1 MAWHKKLFIPGPTE
15 VRPEILL
22 AMATPQIGHR
32 FPEIGDLQW
41 SCIHKL
47 QKLLYTK
54 NTIFLMASSSTG
66 AMEAAVR
73 NCTARKCINFTNGA
87 FADRWHKIT
96 KGNGIPC
103 DKFDVEWDMAVKPG
117 MIADKLKTGEY
128 DSMTL
133 VFNETST
140 GVRAPIEEIGEMMKV
155 DFPDVSFLVDAVSGM
170 AGDKLPMDELGIDV
184 LLAGVQKAFSMPSG
198 LTVCAVSDRA
208 LKKAETID
216 NRGFYF
222 DFLQLMTKYEKG
234 QSPNTPAIAHLFAMD
249 AQMDDIL
256 AEGIEER
263 FARHKQM
270 AERCREWARKHWEM
284 FPEEGYES
292 NTLTVIKN
300 TRGVSI
306 AGLNKELAKY
316 NVVIA
321 NGYGKLKEKT
331 FRIAHMGDCTY
342 PDLLGLLALIDEILG
357 L

>member
-32 FPEIGDLQW
+32 MPAIGELQW
-41 SCIHKL
+41 SCINKL

-73 NCTARKCINFTNGA
+73 NCTAKKCINFTNGA
-87 FADRWHKIT
+87 FSGRWYKIT
-96 KGNGIPC
+96 RGNGIPC
-103 DKFDVEWDMAVKPG
+103 DNFDVEWGKAVKPEH
-117 MIADKLKTGEY
+117 IADQLKTGEY

-140 GVRAPIEEIGEMMKV
+140 GVRAPIEEIGEMMKN

-170 AGDKLPMDELGIDV
+170 AGDKLPMDDLGIDV

-198 LTVCAVSDRA
+198 LAVCAVSDRA
-208 LKKAETID
+208 LKKAETIE

-234 QSPNTPAIAHLFAMD
+234 QSPNTPAIAHMNALD
-249 AQMDDIL
+249 VQMDDII

-263 FARHKQM
+263 FARHAKM
-270 AERCREWARKHWEM
+270 AAKCREWAKKHFAL

-292 NTLTVIKN
+292 KTLTVIDNAK
-300 TRGVSI
+300 GISV
-306 AGLNKELAKY
+306 GDLNNELAKY
-316 NVVIA
+316 QCVIA
-321 NGYGKLKEKT
+321 NGYGKIKDKT

-357 L
+357 H